1 MREDLDFDSQG
12 TRCAAWLYR
21 PETAGNRPC
30 VVMAHGF
37 SGVREQRLDAFA
49 ERFAAA
55 GLAVLL
61 FDYRHFGASD
71 GQPRQ
76 LLSIRRQLQDWQA
89 AVSTARSLDGVDR
102 DRVALYGMSLSGG
115 HVQHIAANDEAVA
128 AVIAQVPFCDGL
140 RNLGVFGARH
150 ILRLTFAGLRD
161 SATTLVTGN
170 PYRIPAVGQPGALAV
185 LNTPGTLEGF
195 ARMDPPGSTWRNEVC
210 ARIALMLGLYRP
222 GRLAGRI
229 RCPILYCLGESDNLT
244 PPSLAH
250 AAAEKARHSEVNV
263 YPSDHFDM
271 AMPPLWERVIAD
283 QSDFLVRHLIARDDS
298 ESQIVTGTDPGTYP

>member
-1 MREDLDFDSQG
+1 MREDLEFDSQG

-21 PETAGNRPC
+21 PEAAGNRPC

-49 ERFAAA
+49 ERFAAV

-76 LLSIRRQLQDWQA
+76 LLSIRRQLQDWRA
-89 AVSTARSLDGVDR
+89 AVSKARSLDGVDR

-115 HVQHIAANDEAVA
+115 HVQYIAAHDESVA

-140 RNLGVFGARH
+140 RNLRVFSARH

-161 SATTLVTGN
+161 LATTLVTGN
-170 PYRIPAVGQPGALAV
+170 PYRIPAVARPGALAA
-185 LNTPGTLEGF
+185 LNTPGALEGF
-195 ARMDPPGSTWRNEVC
+195 TRMDPPGSTWRNEVC
-210 ARIALMLGLYRP
+210 ARIALTLGLYRP

-229 RCPILYCLGESDNLT
+229 RCPILYCIGESDNLT
-244 PPSLAH
+244 LPPLAH
-250 AAAEKARHSEVNV
+250 AAAEKAHHSEVNV

-271 AMPPLWERVIAD
+271 AMPPLWDRVIAD
-283 QSDFLVRHLIARDDS
+283 QSDFLVRHLMS
-298 ESQIVTGTDPGTYP
+298 S